1 MWTSRQIHNRDYRQT
16 SIVGSMP
23 RISPELHLTLKL
35 PHTDAP
41 LRHRIAESIL
51 DEIRVGRLRPGDP
64 LPSTRALA
72 DHLTVA
78 RASVVDA
85 YDELC
90 ASGYA
95 NARAGSGTRIAP
107 GADVAARAHVTSHAV
122 TGSPERASAAA
133 QDTPDALWDLTPGH
147 PDPGLISTTDWRRAW
162 RTAAAAAVTSDVPG
176 PDGHPELRQSLAGHL
191 RRTRGI
197 AAHADELVIV
207 PGVGSALRTL
217 VAAAGLGG
225 RDVVFEEPG
234 YSRARR
240 VLEAS
245 GARTRCVPVDD
256 DGLDPALQRRTD
268 AAAYCTP
275 AHQYPMGAR
284 MPVGRRARLVADAAA
299 AGVLI
304 IEDDYDGEFR
314 YDVSALPALRSIDRG
329 SECVAYVGT
338 ASKILTP
345 AIRMAWVIAPPTL
358 RTELVRAL
366 DTSGEACCSITALAL
381 AHFIDS
387 GALARHLARA
397 SRTYAARRTAFV
409 TALHQQLAARGVD
422 GVGIAGIEAGLHV
435 VVTLPRAVDDA
446 ALSAE
451 LQERGVTVPG
461 LADYRTSPSGP
472 RGLVCGY
479 ARLPE
484 TRARGAAEVIGEV
497 VRRHVG

>member
-1 MWTSRQIHNRDYRQT
+1 MWIILQIHNHHYRQT
-16 SIVGSMP
+16 SIVGTMP
-23 RISPELHLTLKL
+23 RISPELHLTLRL
-35 PHTDAP
+35 PDTDAP

-72 DHLTVA
+72 EHLTVA

-90 ASGYA
+90 SSGYA

-107 GADVAARAHVTSHAV
+107 GADVAARAHVASHTITRTSDQA
-122 TGSPERASAAA
+122 SSAAPG
-133 QDTPDALWDLTPGH
+133 TPAALWDLTPGH
-147 PDPGLISTTDWRRAW
+147 PDPALISTVDWRRAW
-162 RTAAAAAVTSDVPG
+162 RSAAAAAVTSDVPG
-176 PDGHPELRQSLAGHL
+176 PDAHPELRRSLAEHL

-197 AAHADELVIV
+197 AASPDELVIV
-207 PGVGSALRTL
+207 PGVAAALRTL
-217 VAAAGLGG
+217 VTAAGLGG
-225 RDVVFEEPG
+225 RDVAFEEPG
-234 YSRARR
+234 YSRARI
-240 VLEAS
+240 VLDGS
-245 GARTRCVPVDD
+245 GVRTRSVSVDD
-256 DGLDPALQRRTD
+256 DGLDPALLRATD

-299 AGVLI
+299 SGTVL

-345 AIRMAWVIAPPTL
+345 SIRVAWVIAPPAL
-358 RTELVRAL
+358 RPGLVRAL
-366 DTSGEACCSITALAL
+366 DASGEACCATTALAL

-387 GALARHLARA
+387 GALSRHLARA
-397 SRTYAARRTAFV
+397 SRTYSARRAAFV
-409 TALHQQLAARGVD
+409 TALQQQLSAVDTD
-422 GVGIAGIEAGLHV
+422 GVGLAGIEAGLHV
-435 VVTLPRAVDDA
+435 VLTLPGSVDDVA
-446 ALSAE
+446 VSAE
-451 LQERGVTVPG
+451 LQDHGVTVPS
-461 LADYRTSPSGP
+461 LADYRTTPGGP

-484 TRARGAAEVIGEV
+484 SQARGAAEAIGKV
-497 VRRHVG
+497 VRQHLG

>member
-1 MWTSRQIHNRDYRQT
+1 
-16 SIVGSMP
+16 MP
-23 RISPELHLTLKL
+23 RISPELHLTLRL
-35 PHTDAP
+35 PDTDAP

-51 DEIRVGRLRPGDP
+51 DEIRGGRLRPGDP

-72 DHLTVA
+72 GHLTVA

-90 ASGYA
+90 SSGYA

-107 GADVAARAHVTSHAV
+107 GADVAARAHAASHAV
-122 TGSPERASAAA
+122 TRTSDRAARAVPATPEPR
-133 QDTPDALWDLTPGH
+133 WDLTPGH

-162 RTAAAAAVTSDVPG
+162 RSAAAAPVTSDVPG
-176 PDGHPELRQSLAGHL
+176 PDGHPELRRALAGHL

-197 AAHADELVIV
+197 AARPDELVIV

-234 YSRARR
+234 YTRARR
-240 VLEAS
+240 DLESS

-256 DGLDPALQRRTD
+256 DGLDPALLHSTD

-284 MPVGRRARLVADAAA
+284 MPVGSRARLVADAAA
-299 AGVLI
+299 SGTLI

-329 SECVAYVGT
+329 PDCVAYVGT

-345 AIRMAWVIAPPTL
+345 AIRVAWVIAPPAL
-358 RTELVRAL
+358 RPGIVRAL
-366 DTSGEACCSITALAL
+366 DTTGESCCAITALAL

-387 GALARHLARA
+387 GALSRHLARA
-397 SRTYAARRTAFV
+397 SRTYAARRSAFV
-409 TALHQQLAARGVD
+409 AALEQQLSAVGTD
-422 GVGIAGIEAGLHV
+422 GVGVAGIEAGLHV
-435 VVTLPRAVDDA
+435 VLTLPRSVDDV

-451 LQERGVTVPG
+451 LQDHGVTVPS
-461 LADYRTSPSGP
+461 LADYRTTPGGP

-484 TRARGAAEVIGEV
+484 SQARGAAGVIGEV
-497 VRRHVG
+497 VCRHLH

>member
-1 MWTSRQIHNRDYRQT
+1 MWIGCQIHNRDYRQT
-16 SIVGSMP
+16 SIVEAMP
-23 RISPELHLTLKL
+23 RISPELHLMLQL
-35 PHTDAP
+35 PSTDAP

-95 NARAGSGTRIAP
+95 SARAGSGTRIAP
-107 GADVAARAHVTSHAV
+107 GADVAARAHAATHAV
-122 TGSPERASAAA
+122 PGSPGRRSSAA
-133 QDTPDALWDLTPGH
+133 PDAPDTRWDLTPGH

-162 RTAAAAAVTSDVPG
+162 RSAAAAAVTSDVPG

-234 YSRARR
+234 YSRARLI
-240 VLEAS
+240 LEAA
-245 GARTRCVPVDD
+245 GARTRCVPADD
-256 DGLDPALQRRTD
+256 DGLDPGLLNPTD

-299 AGVLI
+299 SGTLI

-345 AIRMAWVIAPPTL
+345 AIRVAWVIAPPSL

-366 DTSGEACCSITALAL
+366 DTSGEACCAVTALAL
-381 AHFIDS
+381 AQFIDS
-387 GALARHLARA
+387 GALSRHLARA

-409 TALHQQLAARGVD
+409 AALRRQCAAHGVD

-435 VVTLPRAVDDA
+435 VLTLPRSVDDV

-451 LQERGVTVPG
+451 LRDRGVTVPS
-461 LADYRTSPSGP
+461 LADYRTAPDGH

-484 TRARGAAEVIGEV
+484 TQAQGAAEVIGTV
-497 VRRHVG
+497 VRRHVR